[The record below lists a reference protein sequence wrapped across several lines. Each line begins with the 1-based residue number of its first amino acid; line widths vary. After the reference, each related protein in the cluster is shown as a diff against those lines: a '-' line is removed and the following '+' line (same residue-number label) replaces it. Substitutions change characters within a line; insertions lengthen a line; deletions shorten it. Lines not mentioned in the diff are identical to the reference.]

1 VAKLGPAMKPMVMPH
16 YPHML
21 AEDITVW
28 SLFLRKNPGLL
39 QKVWYDV
46 KVGAPMPLPVG
57 ATDIQR
63 LVALGVSRKRIDV
76 VGFAFS
82 QYWVIE
88 VKPYGNMVALG
99 QAVAYT
105 GLFKKEYEVVGK
117 VVGVVVCATVDK
129 DLIPEFERQ
138 QVNVIEVGLV

>member
-1 VAKLGPAMKPMVMPH
+1 VAVLGPSMKPIVMPH

-21 AEDITVW
+21 AEDIVVW
-28 SLFLRKNPGLL
+28 SLFLRQNPGLI

-46 KVGAPMPLPVG
+46 KVGCAMPLPVG

-76 VGFAFS
+76 VAFVLS
-82 QYWVIE
+82 EYWVIE

-105 GLFKKEYEVVGK
+105 GLFKKEYEVAGK
-117 VVGVVVCATVDK
+117 VVPVVVCANVDK

-138 QVNVIEVGLV
+138 NVNVIEVGLE

>member
-1 VAKLGPAMKPMVMPH
+1 VSVLGPSMKPMVMPH

-21 AEDITVW
+21 AEDIVVW
-28 SLFLRKNPGLL
+28 SAFLRQNPELL

-46 KVGAPMPLPVG
+46 KVGSSMPLPVG

-76 VGFAFS
+76 VAFALS
-82 QYWVIE
+82 EYWVIE

-99 QAVAYT
+99 QAIAYT

-117 VVGVVVCATVDK
+117 VVPVVVCANVDK
-129 DLIPEFERQ
+129 DLIPEFEQ
-138 QVNVIEVGLV
+138 QRVNVIEVGFE

>member
-1 VAKLGPAMKPMVMPH
+1 VSKLGPAMKPMVMPH

-21 AEDITVW
+21 AEDVTVW

-76 VGFAFS
+76 VGLTFTGL
-82 QYWVIE
+82 WVIE

-99 QAVAYT
+99 QAIAYT
-105 GLFKKEYEVVGK
+105 GLFKKEYEVAVA
-117 VVGVVVCATVDK
+117 VSPVVVCASVDK
-129 DLIPEFERQ
+129 DLIAEFERQ
-138 QVNVIEVGLV
+138 NVNVIEVGLE